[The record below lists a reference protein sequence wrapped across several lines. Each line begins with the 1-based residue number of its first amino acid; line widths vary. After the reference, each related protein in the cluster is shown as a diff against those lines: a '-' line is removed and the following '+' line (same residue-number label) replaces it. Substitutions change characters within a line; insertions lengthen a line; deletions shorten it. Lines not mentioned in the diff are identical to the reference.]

1 MLTFIKPGFWWD
13 PNLST
18 VFCGERLVD
27 IRVSQRRGRFKK
39 NGTLQG
45 RIQSERRLNGKVNC
59 LLLHTRYQYSFFPLH
74 YCSVNWKLYLRD
86 AFSIKTVKN
95 LKVKI
100 LAKLRVNLLNHTN
113 VPRIWHL
120 WKMQIYLHS
129 SASEK
134 MGSWVRISLV
144 QQLRNGFLFAISSFY
159 LSQ

>member
-45 RIQSERRLNGKVNC
+45 RIQSERRLNGKANC

-86 AFSIKTVKN
+86 IFFIKTVKN

-120 WKMQIYLHS
+120 LKMQIYLHS